1 MFVAYC
7 EVGYRNPIV
16 LEMKRKQILS
26 QVFLIHVRSMSISYR
41 NQLIDSYCQFVNWC
55 LISPIN
61 WFLYNKKIDNKWA
74 KLLVAFSVQLQYNKT
89 I

>member
-41 NQLIDSYCQFVNWC
+41 NQLIDSYCQFVNWFNQ
-55 LISPIN
+55 SN
-61 WFLYNKKIDNKWA
+61 
-74 KLLVAFSVQLQYNKT
+74 
-89 I
+89 